1 VFVLFATQQSL
12 YNFRIRTITNIP
24 TTTIP
29 TIIPRFRLK
38 MLNLKL
44 LEDFL
49 AVGRQEGCDVAGDV
63 SDDVTDEV
71 RSMLGVV
78 VARPVGRLVV
88 SE

>member
-1 VFVLFATQQSL
+1 
-12 YNFRIRTITNIP
+12 
-24 TTTIP
+24 
-29 TIIPRFRLK
+29 

-49 AVGRQEGCDVAGDV
+49 PVGRHEGCDVADDV